1 MNPRLKKFVGSI
13 AILVFLV
20 VYAALAIIV
29 ADLIPD
35 HPAIDLVY
43 FVVAGVSWILPIIPL
58 MTWMNRD

>member
-1 MNPRLKKFVGSI
+1 MNPRLKKLLGSI
-13 AILVFLV
+13 AILVFLI

-43 FVVAGVSWILPIIPL
+43 FVVAGIGWILPIIPL
-58 MTWMNRD
+58 LTWMNRD

>member
-1 MNPRLKKFVGSI
+1 MHPRLKKIVGTI

-43 FVVAGVSWILPIIPL
+43 FVVAGIGWILPLIPL